1 MRTTKY
7 YKRIRTGG
15 KIIKALFR
23 ALFLLGVGFVML
35 YPILFMIS
43 NSLKS
48 VSDALDPTV
57 VWIPSGTDLF
67 NFKMAFKLLNFKDT
81 LVNTLLLVVPCVII
95 QVITCLFVS
104 YGFARFEFRFKG
116 LLFGLLVFSLI
127 VPVQTYIIPLY
138 VNMKTMNLLNTYWQ
152 FYIMALLGTGIRSG
166 LYIYIFRQ
174 YFRGLPKELEEAAYL
189 DGCNPLRTF
198 LHIMVPNVKGA
209 ILVVFVLSFVWYYN
223 DYTLTGMLL
232 NSDYP
237 LSIALTGAS
246 TALNNTVQGMVGQT
260 IGSDIKLLSD
270 SILSAA
276 CLIVAMPLIGV
287 YVAVQKHFTE
297 GIERSGLVG

>member
-23 ALFLLGVGFVML
+23 ALFLMGVGFVML

-43 NSLKS
+43 NSFKS

-57 VWIPSGTDLF
+57 VWIPSGTDMF
-67 NFKMAFKLLNFKDT
+67 NFKMAFKLLKYQDALTNT
-81 LVNTLLLVVPCVII
+81 LVLVVPCVII

-116 LLFGLLVFSLI
+116 LLFGLLIFSLI

-138 VNMKTMNLLNTYWQ
+138 VNMKTMHLLDTYWQ

-174 YFRGLPKELEEAAYL
+174 YFRGLPKELEEAAYI

-237 LSIALTGAS
+237 LSIALTGVS

-276 CLIVAMPLIGV
+276 CLIVALPLIGV

>member
-1 MRTTKY
+1 MRTMKY
-7 YKRIRTGG
+7 YKQIRTGG
-15 KIIKALFR
+15 NIIKSLFR
-23 ALFLLGVGFVML
+23 ALFLMGVGFVML

-43 NSLKS
+43 NSFKS

-57 VWIPSGTDLF
+57 VWIPSGTDMF
-67 NFKMAFKLLNFKDT
+67 NFKMAFKLLKFSDT
-81 LVNTLLLVVPCVII
+81 MKNTLLLVVPCVVI

-104 YGFARFEFRFKG
+104 YGFARFEFRFRG
-116 LLFGLLVFSLI
+116 LLFGLLIFSLI

-138 VNMKTMNLLNTYWQ
+138 VNMKNMHLLNTYWQ
-152 FYIMALLGTGIRSG
+152 FYIMAALGTGIRSG

-209 ILVVFVLSFVWYYN
+209 ILVVFVLSIVWYYN

-237 LSIALTGAS
+237 LSISLTGVS

-260 IGSDIKLLSD
+260 MGSDIKLLSE

-276 CLIVAMPLIGV
+276 CLIVALPLIGV

>member
-1 MRTTKY
+1 MKTTKY
-7 YKRIRTGG
+7 YKQIRTGG
-15 KIIKALFR
+15 NIIKGLFR
-23 ALFLLGVGFVML
+23 ALFLMGVGFVML

-43 NSLKS
+43 NAFKS

-67 NFKMAFKLLNFKDT
+67 NFKMAFKLLGYKDA
-81 LVNTLLLVVPCVII
+81 LKNTLILVMPCVII

-127 VPVQTYIIPLY
+127 VPVQSYIIPLY
-138 VNMKTMNLLNTYWQ
+138 VNMKTMHLLDTYWQ
-152 FYIMALLGTGIRSG
+152 FYIMALFGTGIRSG

-232 NSDYP
+232 NNDYP
-237 LSIALTGAS
+237 LSIALTGVS

-260 IGSDIKLLSD
+260 IGSDIKLLSE

-276 CLIVAMPLIGV
+276 CLIVALPLIGV
-287 YVAVQKHFTE
+287 YAAVQKHFTE

>member
-7 YKRIRTGG
+7 YKQIRTGG
-15 KIIKALFR
+15 NILKSLFR
-23 ALFLLGVGFVML
+23 ALFLMGVGFVML

-43 NSLKS
+43 NSFKS

-57 VWIPSGTDLF
+57 VWIPSGTDMF
-67 NFKMAFKLLNFKDT
+67 NFKMAFKLLKFSDT
-81 LVNTLLLVVPCVII
+81 MKNTLLLVVPCVVI

-116 LLFGLLVFSLI
+116 LLFGLLIFSLI

-138 VNMKTMNLLNTYWQ
+138 VNMKNMHLLNTYWQ
-152 FYIMALLGTGIRSG
+152 FYIMAALGTGIRSG

-198 LHIMVPNVKGA
+198 FHIMVPNVKGA
-209 ILVVFVLSFVWYYN
+209 ILVVFVLSIVWYYN

-237 LSIALTGAS
+237 LSISLTGVS

-260 IGSDIKLLSD
+260 MGSDIKLLSE

>member
-7 YKRIRTGG
+7 YKQIRTGG
-15 KIIKALFR
+15 RIIKSLFR
-23 ALFLLGVGFVML
+23 ALFLMGVGFVML

-43 NSLKS
+43 NSFKS

-57 VWIPSGTDLF
+57 VWIPSGTDMF
-67 NFKMAFKLLNFKDT
+67 NFKMAFKLLKYKDA
-81 LVNTLLLVVPCVII
+81 LMNTLILVVPCVII

-127 VPVQTYIIPLY
+127 VPVQSYIIPLY
-138 VNMKTMNLLNTYWQ
+138 VNMKTMHLLNTYWQ

-198 LHIMVPNVKGA
+198 LHIRGPNVKGA

-237 LSIALTGAS
+237 LSIALTGVS

-276 CLIVAMPLIGV
+276 CLIVALPLIGV
-287 YVAVQKHFTE
+287 YIAVQKHFTE

>member
-1 MRTTKY
+1 MRATKY
-7 YKRIRTGG
+7 YKQIRTAGG
-15 KIIKALFR
+15 LIKALFR
-23 ALFLLGVGFVML
+23 ALFLMGVGFVML

-57 VWIPSGTDLF
+57 VWIPSGTDMF
-67 NFKMAFKLLNFKDT
+67 NFKMAFKLLKFKET
-81 LVNTLLLVVPCVII
+81 LVNTLILVVPCVII

-138 VNMKTMNLLNTYWQ
+138 VNLKTMHLLDTYWQ
-152 FYIMALLGTGIRSG
+152 FYIMAALGTGIRSG

-237 LSIALTGAS
+237 LSIALTGVS

-276 CLIVAMPLIGV
+276 CLIVAIPLIGV

>member
-67 NFKMAFKLLNFKDT
+67 NFKMAFKLLKYKDA
-81 LVNTLLLVVPCVII
+81 LVNTLTLVVPCVIL

-138 VNMKTMNLLNTYWQ
+138 VNMKTMHLLNTYWQ
-152 FYIMALLGTGIRSG
+152 FYIMAALGTGIRSA

-237 LSIALTGAS
+237 LSIALTGVS

-276 CLIVAMPLIGV
+276 CLIVALPLIGV

>member
-1 MRTTKY
+1 MKSTKY
-7 YKRIRTGG
+7 YKQIRTGG
-15 KIIKALFR
+15 RIIKGLFR
-23 ALFLLGVGFVML
+23 ALFLMGVGFVML

-67 NFKMAFKLLNFKDT
+67 NFKMAFKLLKFNDT
-81 LVNTLLLVVPCVII
+81 LVNTLILVVPCVII

-138 VNMKTMNLLNTYWQ
+138 VNLKTMHLLDTYWQ
-152 FYIMALLGTGIRSG
+152 FYIMAALGTGIRSG

-237 LSIALTGAS
+237 LSIALTGVS

>member
-23 ALFLLGVGFVML
+23 ALFLMGVGFVML

-43 NSLKS
+43 NSFKS

-57 VWIPSGTDLF
+57 VWIPSGTDMF
-67 NFKMAFKLLNFKDT
+67 NFKMAFKLLKYQDALTNT
-81 LVNTLLLVVPCVII
+81 LVLVVPCVII

-116 LLFGLLVFSLI
+116 LLFGLLIFSLI

-138 VNMKTMNLLNTYWQ
+138 VNMKTMHLLDTYWQ

-174 YFRGLPKELEEAAYL
+174 YFRGLPKELEEAAYI

-237 LSIALTGAS
+237 LSIALTGVS

-276 CLIVAMPLIGV
+276 CLIVALPLIGV
-287 YVAVQKHFTE
+287 YAAVQKHFTE

>member
-1 MRTTKY
+1 
-7 YKRIRTGG
+7 
-15 KIIKALFR
+15 
-23 ALFLLGVGFVML
+23 
-35 YPILFMIS
+35 
-43 NSLKS
+43 
-48 VSDALDPTV
+48 
-57 VWIPSGTDLF
+57 
-67 NFKMAFKLLNFKDT
+67 MAFKLLGYKDA
-81 LVNTLLLVVPCVII
+81 LKNTLILVMPCVII

-127 VPVQTYIIPLY
+127 VPVQSYIIPLY
-138 VNMKTMNLLNTYWQ
+138 VNMKTMHLLDTYWQ

-174 YFRGLPKELEEAAYL
+174 YFRGLPKELEEAAYI

-232 NSDYP
+232 NNDYP
-237 LSIALTGAS
+237 LSIALTGTS

-276 CLIVAMPLIGV
+276 CLIVALPLIGV

>member
-7 YKRIRTGG
+7 YKQIRTTGS
-15 KIIKALFR
+15 IIKSLFR
-23 ALFLLGVGFVML
+23 AFFLMGVGFVML
-35 YPILFMIS
+35 YPVLFMIS
-43 NSLKS
+43 NSFKS

-57 VWIPSGTDLF
+57 VWIPSGLDMF
-67 NFKMAFKLLNFKDT
+67 NFKMAFKLLNYKDT
-81 LVNTLLLVVPCVII
+81 LVNTLILVVPCVII

-138 VNMKTMNLLNTYWQ
+138 VNMKTMHLLDTYWQ

-237 LSIALTGAS
+237 LSIALTGVS

-260 IGSDIKLLSD
+260 IGSDIKLLSE

-276 CLIVAMPLIGV
+276 CLIVALPLIGV
-287 YVAVQKHFTE
+287 YAAVQKHFTE

>member
-1 MRTTKY
+1 MRMTKY
-7 YKRIRTGG
+7 YKQIRTGG
-15 KIIKALFR
+15 NIIKGLFR
-23 ALFLLGVGFVML
+23 ALFLMGVGFVML

-43 NSLKS
+43 NAFKS

-67 NFKMAFKLLNFKDT
+67 NFKMAFKLLGYKDA
-81 LVNTLLLVVPCVII
+81 LKNTLILVMPCVII

-127 VPVQTYIIPLY
+127 VPVQSYIIPLY
-138 VNMKTMNLLNTYWQ
+138 VNMKTMHLLDTYWQ

-237 LSIALTGAS
+237 LSIALTGVS

-276 CLIVAMPLIGV
+276 CLIVALPLIGV

>member
-1 MRTTKY
+1 MNKL
-7 YKRIRTGG
+7 KAV
-15 KIIKALFR
+15 IIKSVFR
-23 ALFLLGVGFVML
+23 ALILMGVGFVML

-43 NSLKS
+43 NSFKS

-57 VWIPSGTDLF
+57 VWIPSGLDMF
-67 NFKMAFKLLNFKDT
+67 NFKMAFKLLNFKDA
-81 LVNTLLLVVPCVII
+81 LINTLIFVVPCVII
-95 QVITCLFVS
+95 QLITCLFVS

-116 LLFGLLVFSLI
+116 LLFGLLIFSLI

-152 FYIMALLGTGIRSG
+152 FYIMAALGTGIRSG

-209 ILVVFVLSFVWYYN
+209 ILVVFVLSIVWYYN

-237 LSIALTGAS
+237 LSIALTGVS

-276 CLIVAMPLIGV
+276 CLIVALPLIGV

>member
-1 MRTTKY
+1 MKTTKY
-7 YKRIRTGG
+7 YKQIRTGG
-15 KIIKALFR
+15 NIIKGLFR
-23 ALFLLGVGFVML
+23 ALFLMGVGFVML

-43 NSLKS
+43 NAFKS

-67 NFKMAFKLLNFKDT
+67 NFKMAFKLLGYKDA
-81 LVNTLLLVVPCVII
+81 LKNTLILVMPCVII

-127 VPVQTYIIPLY
+127 VPVQSYIIPLY
-138 VNMKTMNLLNTYWQ
+138 VNMKTMHLLDTYWQ

-174 YFRGLPKELEEAAYL
+174 YFRGLPKELEEAAYI

-232 NSDYP
+232 NNDYP
-237 LSIALTGAS
+237 LSIALTGTS

-297 GIERSGLVG
+297 GIERSGMVG

>member
-7 YKRIRTGG
+7 YKQIRTGG
-15 KIIKALFR
+15 KIVKSLFR
-23 ALFLLGVGFVML
+23 ALFLMGVGFVML

-43 NSLKS
+43 NSFKS
-48 VSDALDPTV
+48 VADALDPTV
-57 VWIPSGTDLF
+57 VWVPSGTDMF
-67 NFKMAFKLLNFKDT
+67 NFKMAFKLLKYKDA
-81 LVNTLLLVVPCVII
+81 LINTLILVVPCVLI
-95 QVITCLFVS
+95 QLVTCLFVS

-138 VNMKTMNLLNTYWQ
+138 VNMKTMHLLDTYWQ
-152 FYIMALLGTGIRSG
+152 FYLMAALGTGIRSG

-209 ILVVFVLSFVWYYN
+209 ILVVFVLSIVWYYN

-237 LSIALTGAS
+237 LSIALTGVS

-276 CLIVAMPLIGV
+276 CLVVALPLIGV

>member
-1 MRTTKY
+1 MKTTKY
-7 YKRIRTGG
+7 YKQIRTGG
-15 KIIKALFR
+15 NIIKGLFR
-23 ALFLLGVGFVML
+23 ALFLMGVGFVML

-43 NSLKS
+43 NAFKS

-67 NFKMAFKLLNFKDT
+67 NFKMAFKLLGYKDA
-81 LVNTLLLVVPCVII
+81 LKNTLILVMPCVII

-127 VPVQTYIIPLY
+127 VPVQSYIIPLY
-138 VNMKTMNLLNTYWQ
+138 VNMKTMHLLDTYWQ

-174 YFRGLPKELEEAAYL
+174 YFRGLPKELEEAAYI

-237 LSIALTGAS
+237 LSIALTGTS
-246 TALNNTVQGMVGQT
+246 NALNNTVQGMVGQT

-276 CLIVAMPLIGV
+276 CLIVALPLIGV

>member
-7 YKRIRTGG
+7 YKQIRTGG
-15 KIIKALFR
+15 NIIKSLLR
-23 ALFLLGVGFVML
+23 ALFLMGVGFVML

-43 NSLKS
+43 NSFKS

-57 VWIPSGTDLF
+57 VWIPSGLDMF
-67 NFKMAFKLLNFKDT
+67 NFKMAFKLLKFKDAMI
-81 LVNTLLLVVPCVII
+81 NTLLFVVPCVIL
-95 QVITCLFVS
+95 QLITCLFVS

-116 LLFGLLVFSLI
+116 VLFGLLIFSLI

-138 VNMKTMNLLNTYWQ
+138 VNMKTMHLLNTYWQ
-152 FYIMALLGTGIRSG
+152 FYIMAFLGSGIRSG

-209 ILVVFVLSFVWYYN
+209 ILVVFVLSVVWYYN

-237 LSIALTGAS
+237 LSIALTGVS

-276 CLIVAMPLIGV
+276 CLIVALPLIGV
-287 YVAVQKHFTE
+287 YIAVQKHFTE

>member
-1 MRTTKY
+1 MTKY
-7 YKRIRTGG
+7 YKQIRTGG
-15 KIIKALFR
+15 RIIKALFR
-23 ALFLLGVGFVML
+23 ALFLMGVGFVML

-43 NSLKS
+43 NSFKS

-57 VWIPSGTDLF
+57 VWIPSGTDMF
-67 NFKMAFKLLNFKDT
+67 NFKMAFKLLNYKNA
-81 LVNTLLLVVPCVII
+81 LVNTLILVVPCVII

-116 LLFGLLVFSLI
+116 FLFGLLVFSLI

-138 VNMKTMNLLNTYWQ
+138 VNMKTMHLLDTYWQ
-152 FYIMALLGTGIRSG
+152 FYIMALFGTGIRSG

-237 LSIALTGAS
+237 LSIALTGVS

-276 CLIVAMPLIGV
+276 CLIVALPLIGV

>member
-7 YKRIRTGG
+7 YKQIRTGG
-15 KIIKALFR
+15 RIVKALFR
-23 ALFLLGVGFVML
+23 ALFLMGVGFVML
-35 YPILFMIS
+35 YPILFMLS
-43 NSLKS
+43 NSFKS

-57 VWIPSGTDLF
+57 VWIPSGTDMF
-67 NFKMAFKLLNFKDT
+67 NFKMAFKLLGYKDALKNT
-81 LVNTLLLVVPCVII
+81 LVLVMPCVII

-127 VPVQTYIIPLY
+127 VPVQSYIIPLY
-138 VNMKTMNLLNTYWQ
+138 VNMKTMHLLDTYWQ

-232 NSDYP
+232 NNDYP

-276 CLIVAMPLIGV
+276 CLIVALPLIGV

>member
-1 MRTTKY
+1 MRTMKY
-7 YKRIRTGG
+7 YKQIRTGG
-15 KIIKALFR
+15 NIIKSVFR
-23 ALFLLGVGFVML
+23 ALFLMGVGFVML

-43 NSLKS
+43 NSFKS

-57 VWIPSGTDLF
+57 VWIPSGTDMF
-67 NFKMAFKLLNFKDT
+67 NLKMAFKLLKFSDT
-81 LVNTLLLVVPCVII
+81 MKNTLLLVVPCVVI

-116 LLFGLLVFSLI
+116 LLFGLLIFSLI

-138 VNMKTMNLLNTYWQ
+138 VNMKNMHLLNTYWQ
-152 FYIMALLGTGIRSG
+152 FYIMAALGTGIRSG

-209 ILVVFVLSFVWYYN
+209 ILVVFVLSIVWYYN

-237 LSIALTGAS
+237 LSISLTGVS

-260 IGSDIKLLSD
+260 MGSDIKLLSE

-276 CLIVAMPLIGV
+276 CLIVALPLIGV

>member
-7 YKRIRTGG
+7 YKQIRTGG
-15 KIIKALFR
+15 NIIKSLFR
-23 ALFLLGVGFVML
+23 ALFLMGVGFVML

-43 NSLKS
+43 NSFKS

-57 VWIPSGTDLF
+57 VWIPSGTDMF
-67 NFKMAFKLLNFKDT
+67 NFKMAFKLLKFNDALT
-81 LVNTLLLVVPCVII
+81 NTLILVVPCVII

-104 YGFARFEFRFKG
+104 YGFARFEFGFKG
-116 LLFGLLVFSLI
+116 LLFGLLIFSLI

-138 VNMKTMNLLNTYWQ
+138 VNMKTMHLLDTYWQ
-152 FYIMALLGTGIRSG
+152 FYIMAMLGTGIRSG

-237 LSIALTGAS
+237 LSIALTGVS

-276 CLIVAMPLIGV
+276 CLIVALPLIGV

>member
-7 YKRIRTGG
+7 YKQIQTGG
-15 KIIKALFR
+15 KIIKSLFR
-23 ALFLLGVGFVML
+23 ALFLMGVGFVML

-43 NSLKS
+43 NAFKS

-57 VWIPSGTDLF
+57 VWIPSGTDMF
-67 NFKMAFKLLNFKDT
+67 NFKMAFKLLKYSDT
-81 LVNTLLLVVPCVII
+81 LTNTLILVVPCVII

-116 LLFGLLVFSLI
+116 LLFGLLIFSLI

-138 VNMKTMNLLNTYWQ
+138 VNMKTMHLLDTYWQ
-152 FYIMALLGTGIRSG
+152 FYIMAALGTGIRSG

-237 LSIALTGAS
+237 LSIALTGVS

-276 CLIVAMPLIGV
+276 CLIVALPLIGV

>member
-7 YKRIRTGG
+7 YKQIRTGG
-15 KIIKALFR
+15 RIIKGLFR
-23 ALFLLGVGFVML
+23 ALFLMGVGFVML

-57 VWIPSGTDLF
+57 VWIPSGTDMF
-67 NFKMAFKLLNFKDT
+67 NFKMAFKLLKFNDT
-81 LVNTLLLVVPCVII
+81 LVNTLILVVPCVVI

-138 VNMKTMNLLNTYWQ
+138 VNLKTMHLLDTYWQ
-152 FYIMALLGTGIRSG
+152 FYIMAALGTGIRSG

-232 NSDYP
+232 NSNYP
-237 LSIALTGAS
+237 LSIALTGVS

>member
-1 MRTTKY
+1 MRTMKY
-7 YKRIRTGG
+7 YKQIRMGG
-15 KIIKALFR
+15 NIIKSLFR
-23 ALFLLGVGFVML
+23 ALFLMGVGFVML

-43 NSLKS
+43 NSFKS

-57 VWIPSGTDLF
+57 VWIPSGTDMF
-67 NFKMAFKLLNFKDT
+67 NFKMAFKLLKFSDT
-81 LVNTLLLVVPCVII
+81 MKNTLLLVVPCVVI

-116 LLFGLLVFSLI
+116 LLFGLLIFSLI

-138 VNMKTMNLLNTYWQ
+138 VNMKNMQLLNTYWQ
-152 FYIMALLGTGIRSG
+152 FYIMAALGTGIRSG

-209 ILVVFVLSFVWYYN
+209 ILVVFVLSIVWYYN

-237 LSIALTGAS
+237 LSISLTGVS

-260 IGSDIKLLSD
+260 MGSDIKLLSE

-276 CLIVAMPLIGV
+276 CLIVALPLIGV

>member
-1 MRTTKY
+1 MQTTKH
-7 YKRIRTGG
+7 YKQIRATGRIL
-15 KIIKALFR
+15 KALFR
-23 ALFLLGVGFVML
+23 ALFLMGVGFVML
-35 YPILFMIS
+35 YPILFMLS
-43 NSLKS
+43 NSFKS

-57 VWIPSGTDLF
+57 VWIPSGADMF
-67 NFKMAFKLLNFKDT
+67 NFKMAFKLLNYSDT
-81 LVNTLLLVVPCVII
+81 LKNTLVLVVPCVII
-95 QVITCLFVS
+95 QVINCLFVS
-104 YGFARFEFRFKG
+104 YGFARFEFRGKG

-138 VNMKTMNLLNTYWQ
+138 VNMNTMKLLNTYWQ
-152 FYIMALLGTGIRSG
+152 FYLMAAFGTGIRSG

-198 LHIMVPNVKGA
+198 LHIMVPNLKGA

-223 DYTLTGMLL
+223 DYTMTGMLL
-232 NSDYP
+232 NSNYP
-237 LSIALTGAS
+237 LSISLTGVS

-276 CLIVAMPLIGV
+276 CLIVALPLIGV

>member
-7 YKRIRTGG
+7 YKQIRTGG
-15 KIIKALFR
+15 RIIKGLFR
-23 ALFLLGVGFVML
+23 ALFLMGVGFVML

-67 NFKMAFKLLNFKDT
+67 NFKMAFKLLKFNDT
-81 LVNTLLLVVPCVII
+81 LVNTLILVVPCVVI

-138 VNMKTMNLLNTYWQ
+138 VNLKTMHLLDTYWQ
-152 FYIMALLGTGIRSG
+152 FYIMAALGTGIRSG

-237 LSIALTGAS
+237 LSIALTGVS